1 MMTCLECGRLSER
14 SYCPAHEREA
24 QARRLAA
31 VAARY
36 GWRHAA
42 ARRAAVGSGGRWE
55 TLRRA
60 AYRRQG
66 GLCALCGW
74 PLGER
79 WEVDHIVPVALGGT
93 SDPANLRALHPA
105 CHRQLGGRRGEG
117 ESPPGSLQ
125 ARAGAAD
132 FSRGHDGSAQDARR
146 AGEVT

>member
-1 MMTCLECGRLSER
+1 MMTCLACGRLSER

-42 ARRAAVGSGGRWE
+42 ARRAAIGSGGRWE

-60 AYRRQG
+60 VYRRQDG
-66 GLCALCGW
+66 RCALCGW

-79 WEVDHIVPVALGGT
+79 WEVDHIVPVARGGT
-93 SDPANLRALHPA
+93 SDLSNLRALHQA
-105 CHRQLGGRRGEG
+105 CHRQVRGRRGAG
-117 ESPPGSLQ
+117 ESPSVGLQ
-125 ARAGAAD
+125 ARAGAVD
-132 FSRGHDGSAQDARR
+132 FSRGHDDSP
-146 AGEVT
+146 GEPGR